1 LSNFHLI
8 RKTQSFMID
17 QAIKHNSKIID
28 NVDVKYTID
37 IMVNDIIE
45 KYGGSYDVRQESK
58 GNNDN

>member
-1 LSNFHLI
+1 
-8 RKTQSFMID
+8 MID

-45 KYGGSYDVRQESK
+45 KYGGSY
-58 GNNDN
+58 GNNDNWCNYYTF

>member
-1 LSNFHLI
+1 MKIH
-8 RKTQSFMID
+8 QE
-17 QAIKHNSKIID
+17 IKHNSKIID

>member
-1 LSNFHLI
+1 
-8 RKTQSFMID
+8 MID

-45 KYGGSYDVRQESK
+45 KYGGNYDVRQESK
-58 GNNDN
+58 GNNDNWCNYYTF